1 MSYIS
6 QDEIRGILIQTGS
19 ERVLLPNAVV
29 AEVMSRV
36 SVESLTDVPSWLVGR
51 IVWYG
56 WKVPLVSFA
65 RFIGLDEEVTADS
78 NKVILMKAL
87 GCHAD
92 LPYFA
97 LLTGSFPQLIS
108 VSRDSLLADASEEIL
123 PQGVHMRVL
132 LSETQA
138 LLPNLDT
145 IEDALRLT
153 CVHNLNSDGTTF
165 NMGGM
170 P

>member
-1 MSYIS
+1 MSYIN
-6 QDEIRGILIQTGS
+6 QDEIHGILIQIGS

-29 AEVMSRV
+29 AEVMSGV
-36 SVESLTDVPSWLVGR
+36 SVESLNDVPSWLVGK
-51 IVWYG
+51 IVWYA

-65 RFIGLDEEVTADS
+65 RFIGLDEEVTTQS

-87 GCHAD
+87 GCHSD

-138 LLPNLDT
+138 LLPDLDT
-145 IEDALRLT
+145 IENALRNV
-153 CVHNLNSDGTTF
+153 CAHI
-165 NMGGM
+165 
-170 P
+170 

>member
-1 MSYIS
+1 MSYIN
-6 QDEIRGILIQTGS
+6 QDEIHGILIQTGS

-29 AEVMSRV
+29 AEVMSGV
-36 SVESLTDVPSWLVGR
+36 SVESLNDVPSWLVGK
-51 IVWYG
+51 IVWYA

-65 RFIGLDEEVTADS
+65 RFIGLDEEVTTQS

-87 GCHAD
+87 GCHSD

-138 LLPNLDT
+138 LLPDLDT
-145 IEDALRLT
+145 IENALRNV
-153 CVHNLNSDGTTF
+153 CGHI
-165 NMGGM
+165 
-170 P
+170 